1 MDSYPSS
8 ETSKFVDLLNSQ
20 QTVSGNFEDS
30 VELSSSQVPFL
41 GSLGT
46 EASNFDGDT
55 AAERR
60 ERRK

>member
-8 ETSKFVDLLNSQ
+8 EISKFVDLLNSQ
-20 QTVSGNFEDS
+20 QTVSFGNIEDS

-55 AAERR
+55 AAKRR
-60 ERRK
+60 